1 MAMDRGMP
9 TSPILTCT
17 EQGKEVANLKAMK
30 TPETPSANVLIN
42 RALAIEDEDARS
54 AGALGFM
61 ARAMVQ
67 ATLPHSK
74 VEGNEFV
81 RVNGNFTLTLQ
92 APSAIGLPYGSVP
105 RLLLAWLTTE
115 AVRTKSRD
123 LILGDSMAAFMRE
136 LGMIP
141 SGGSRG
147 DITRL
152 KNQTR
157 RLFNATVTASYEDGN
172 TVADIGYRLT
182 DKSVLWWNSPD
193 PKQAGLWEST
203 VTLSEP
209 FFREVIDRPVP
220 IDIRA
225 IKALKRSP
233 LALDIYTWLTY
244 RMSYLKRPTVIP
256 WEGVAMMLGS
266 NYAGIRF
273 FKRAFLV
280 ELKKVLLVYPA
291 VDVEALDDGLMIRPS
306 KTHIPKKRDIDA

>member
-1 MAMDRGMP
+1 MP

-17 EQGKEVANLKAMK
+17 EQGKEVEHLKAMK
-30 TPETPSANVLIN
+30 SKDTPSADILIN

-74 VEGNEFV
+74 VEGGEFV
-81 RVNGNFTLTLQ
+81 RRNGNFTLTLQ

-115 AVRTKSRD
+115 AVRTNSRD
-123 LILGDSMAAFMRE
+123 LELGDSMAAFMRE
-136 LGMIP
+136 LGMTP
-141 SGGSRG
+141 RGGSRG
-147 DITRL
+147 DITRF
-152 KNQTR
+152 KEQTR

-172 TVADIGYRLT
+172 NVADMGYRLT
-182 DKSVLWWNSPD
+182 EKSVLWWHAKEPE
-193 PKQAGLWEST
+193 QAGLWHST

-256 WEGVAMMLGS
+256 WAGVAMMLGS
-266 NYAGIRF
+266 NYAGLRF
-273 FKRAFLV
+273 FKRAFLI
-280 ELKKVLLVYPA
+280 ELQKVLLVYPEVRA
-291 VDVEALDDGLMIRPS
+291 EALDDGLMIRPS
-306 KTHIPKKRDIDA
+306 PTHIPMKGG